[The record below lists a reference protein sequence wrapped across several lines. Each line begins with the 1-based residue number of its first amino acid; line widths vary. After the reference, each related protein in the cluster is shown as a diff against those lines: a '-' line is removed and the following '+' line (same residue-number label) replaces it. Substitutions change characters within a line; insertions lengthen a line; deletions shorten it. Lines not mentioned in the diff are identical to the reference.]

1 LTRGCTVTCTRL
13 FCQAWADYSS
23 FSNFVPW
30 PCRFSVRYRAT
41 SSTCLVL
48 QDCKDLSYHLRA
60 VLKSQP
66 AQT

>member
-1 LTRGCTVTCTRL
+1 
-13 FCQAWADYSS
+13 
-23 FSNFVPW
+23 
-30 PCRFSVRYRAT
+30 
-41 SSTCLVL
+41 LVL